1 MHFVQLL
8 EERQEERSVRL
19 VLQESGDACPTVST
33 LTCLSVVISL
43 RRCVSLCVFSFQHH
57 PIYPIIRF

>member
-19 VLQESGDACPTVST
+19 VLQESRDAYPTVST
-33 LTCLSVVISL
+33 LLLRVV
-43 RRCVSLCVFSFQHH
+43 VSF
-57 PIYPIIRF
+57 